1 MAKTKYDKKHKIM
14 KNTKKGNTNKS
25 KKKIRTF
32 KNKKVIKKVMKTS
45 LLRGGTPNPFAALN
59 INSNNTI
66 TNNNNS
72 SSNKTNSTKTKA
84 NTTTHSSTNSNS
96 KGFIHNLSLKLKEAR
111 NSFLQFETQID
122 GETLYLKLMPDLL
135 SVDKL
140 QYYINNNKI
149 SINKQGVNNYLQLD
163 KNTFS
168 LDILKSF
175 YSRTG
180 HQEGSD
186 LIDVYESVDIDKEIY
201 SGDRLTQIY
210 EENLQNLL
218 TQKIFLIFV
227 KQIHS
232 NPELEHYSIIQE
244 DIKWL
249 KEITDDLNNTVSVS
263 PASQTKNIDLFL
275 NNKTDEIKKIK
286 FNSIDLDVNNL
297 KHLLFEDKDG
307 NGEKMIIDNEEY
319 VIIGYPDQIMKSYLD
334 FLKNEPVKEEFN
346 QIYKDH
352 KDNFI
357 KYMAELHNF
366 IYSSSPDKQ
375 ITMEPMESLKDEIHK
390 FYGYESYYKYI
401 SNFYENAFTEEN
413 KKTNDSSKSISE
425 EYGIPYDP
433 AFQTKLKELQKAFY
447 NELASKCLNKPMMQ
461 IQYVFLIFKK
471 HTDSGKYVPAL
482 FNFRELKHKHHKLL
496 QRMEQLIKT
505 KLPKIYGIIDDS
517 NTDSY
522 KLWYSHYN
530 YGDVFHIKTKYL
542 HTMSNIQQQSYK
554 YKNSITL
561 EELIYMLSIPNVEV
575 INLKLEY
582 QKKNV
587 RFSFIDGMINPQHF
601 RDDKKLEE
609 YYKNIDK
616 FFKTKYKIPNYKTP
630 NYKSI
635 IKNTPVKINKQ
646 ISKSIKQGY
655 YCKEPE
661 NELIENLDSI
671 SLTNSKILLMFV
683 ETGYIYNF
691 VYKKDNNFYIFKI
704 APNLCSAK
712 ESIKSYLQ
720 SNSIK
725 ITDNY
730 MKDKNK
736 DKIKISMTLDIPNI
750 DLYKIIK
757 HKLLKEDDYKNI
769 MRYNPLLV
777 RTIKKK
783 SNIPENNEPI
793 NKTSQINV
801 EFQSPLV
808 EINKLPNNA
817 MLIPNSYLKKPLF
830 IRNFL
835 NTELYI
841 NQYKE
846 FIKKIKLNNNSSIGI
861 SHYYPEN
868 FNEIKCNDDTINTTL
883 DKNLEFSLFELNH
896 NNIIINRIFYNH
908 LNCRYNFI
916 EICEPTKSVIWVV
929 PLNSTYSENI
939 EEDNVNKSLF
949 NNDIPIYLGNILYL
963 NKNHI
968 FLLKTLIKLF
978 NNSEQECFLHIGSI
992 RSTQFSLHIQL
1003 LKKEYY
1009 KNNFSKLE
1017 QGTRLNKFIS
1027 LYTIIN
1033 LLEFSSIY
1041 DFDYYNNYNN
1051 EVMIYDH

>member
-1 MAKTKYDKKHKIM
+1 MAKTKYIKNLKKL
-14 KNTKKGNTNKS
+14 KNTIKNSRISKGNKS
-25 KKKIRTF
+25 KKKSKTF
-32 KNKKVIKKVMKTS
+32 KNKKIKKTKKTN
-45 LLRGGTPNPFAALN
+45 LLRGGTPNPFGPLQDAKNVTQTLPP
-59 INSNNTI
+59 
-66 TNNNNS
+66 
-72 SSNKTNSTKTKA
+72 NKTNSAKP
-84 NTTTHSSTNSNS
+84 NTTHTLHTHASPTPTNSNLT
-96 KGFIHNLSLKLKEAR
+96 GFIHNLSLKLKEAR
-111 NSFLQFETQID
+111 NSFLQFETQIAD
-122 GETLYLKLMPDLL
+122 KTLYLKLMPNLL

-140 QYYINNNKI
+140 QYYINNNINNNKI
-149 SINKQGVNNYLQLD
+149 SITKQGVNNYLQLNE
-163 KNTFS
+163 NTFS
-168 LDILKSF
+168 LEVLKSF

-180 HQEGSD
+180 NQKGSD

-218 TQKIFLIFV
+218 TQKIFLIYV
-227 KQIHS
+227 KQTHS
-232 NPELEHYSIIQE
+232 NPEQEYYSIIQE

-249 KEITDDLNNTVSVS
+249 KEITDDLNNTESVS
-263 PASQTKNIDLFL
+263 PASQTKNIELFL
-275 NNKTDEIKKIK
+275 NDKKDEIKKIK
-286 FNSIDLDVNNL
+286 FNSIDLDVHNL
-297 KHLLFEDKDG
+297 EHLLFEDKDG
-307 NGEKMIIDNEEY
+307 NGEKMIIDGEEY
-319 VIIGYPDQIMKSYLD
+319 VIIGYPDQVMKSYLD
-334 FLKNEPVKEEFN
+334 FLKNEVVKEKFN
-346 QIYKDH
+346 NIYKDH
-352 KDNFI
+352 KDNFMT
-357 KYMAELHNF
+357 YMAELHNF

-375 ITMEPMESLKDEIHK
+375 ITTKPMETLKDEIHK

-413 KKTNDSSKSISE
+413 KKINDSSKSISE
-425 EYGIPYDP
+425 EYGILYDP

-447 NELASKCLNKPMMQ
+447 NELANKCLNKPMMQ

-482 FNFRELKHKHHKLL
+482 FNFRELKHKHHTLL

-505 KLPKIYGIIDDS
+505 KLPKIYGIIDDDK
-517 NTDSY
+517 DSY

-542 HTMSNIQQQSYK
+542 HTMSNIQQQAYK

-575 INLKLEY
+575 INLKLDY
-582 QKKNV
+582 QKKIV

-609 YYKNIDK
+609 YYKNIDN
-616 FFKTKYKIPNYKTP
+616 FFKTKYKITEHE
-630 NYKSI
+630 
-635 IKNTPVKINKQ
+635 
-646 ISKSIKQGY
+646 SIKTTKKSQSIKPEH

-661 NELIENLDSI
+661 NELIEDLSPG
-671 SLTNSKILLMFV
+671 SLTNSKILFMFV
-683 ETGYIYNF
+683 ETGHIYTF
-691 VYKKDNNFYIFKI
+691 VYKHNDKFYILKI
-704 APNLCSAK
+704 APNLCSVKTIVKA
-712 ESIKSYLQ
+712 YLEKKK
-720 SNSIK
+720 NSTI
-725 ITDNY
+725 ITDDYFNP
-730 MKDKNK
+730 DNK

-750 DLYKIIK
+750 DLYKIVK

-846 FIKKIKLNNNSSIGI
+846 FIKKIKLNKSSIGI

-868 FNEIKCNDDTINTTL
+868 FNEIKCNDDTINKTL
-883 DKNLEFSLFELNH
+883 DENLEFSLFELNH
-896 NNIIINRIFYNH
+896 NKIIINRIIYNH
-908 LNCRYNFI
+908 SNCRYNFI
-916 EICEPTKSVIWVV
+916 EICEPTKSVIWVI

-968 FLLKTLIKLF
+968 FLLKTLIELF

-1041 DFDYYNNYNN
+1041 GLDYYNNYNN

>member
-1 MAKTKYDKKHKIM
+1 MTKTKYIKNLKKL
-14 KNTKKGNTNKS
+14 KNTIKNSRLSNGNKS
-25 KKKIRTF
+25 KKKSKTF
-32 KNKKVIKKVMKTS
+32 KNKKIKKTN
-45 LLRGGTPNPFAALN
+45 LLRGGTPNPFGPLHVPN
-59 INSNNTI
+59 KDNE
-66 TNNNNS
+66 NNS
-72 SSNKTNSTKTKA
+72 SPKNTNITKP
-84 NTTTHSSTNSNS
+84 NTTHTLPTHASPTPTNSNLT
-96 KGFIHNLSLKLKEAR
+96 GFIHTLSLKLKEAR

-122 GETLYLKLMPDLL
+122 RETLYLKLMPDLL

-149 SINKQGVNNYLQLD
+149 SINKQSKNNYLQLNE
-163 KNTFS
+163 NTFS
-168 LDILKSF
+168 LEVLKSF

-180 HQEGSD
+180 NQEGSD

-201 SGDRLTQIY
+201 TESRITHIY
-210 EENLQNLL
+210 VENLANLL
-218 TQKIFLIFV
+218 DQELFLIYV
-227 KQIHS
+227 KQTHS
-232 NPELEHYSIIQE
+232 NPEQEHYSIIQE

-249 KEITDDLNNTVSVS
+249 KEITDDLNNTVSVY
-263 PASQTKNIDLFL
+263 PAPQTKNIELFL
-275 NNKTDEIKKIK
+275 NDKKDEIKKIK
-286 FNSIDLDVNNL
+286 FNSIDLDVHNL
-297 KHLLFEDKDG
+297 EHLLFEDKDG
-307 NGEKMIIDNEEY
+307 NGKKMIIDNEEY
-319 VIIGYPDQIMKSYLD
+319 VIIGYPDQVMKSYLD
-334 FLKNEPVKEEFN
+334 FLKNKLVKEEFN

-375 ITMEPMESLKDEIHK
+375 ITTEPMESLKDEIHK

-413 KKTNDSSKSISE
+413 KKTNDTSKSISE

-447 NELASKCLNKPMMQ
+447 NELANKCLNKPMMQ

-482 FNFRELKHKHHKLL
+482 FNFRELKHKHHTLL

-542 HTMSNIQQQSYK
+542 HTMSNIQQQAYK

-561 EELIYMLSIPNVEV
+561 EELIYMLSIHNVEV
-575 INLKLEY
+575 INLKLDY

-601 RDDKKLEE
+601 RDDKKLKE
-609 YYKNIDK
+609 YYQNINK
-616 FFKTKYKIPNYKTP
+616 FFKTKYKITEHEPIKTTK
-630 NYKSI
+630 KS
-635 IKNTPVKINKQ
+635 Q
-646 ISKSIKQGY
+646 SIKPEH

-661 NELIENLDSI
+661 NELIEDLTPGL
-671 SLTNSKILLMFV
+671 LTNSKILLMFV
-683 ETGYIYNF
+683 ETGYIYTF
-691 VYKKDNNFYIFKI
+691 VYKHNDKFYILKI
-704 APNLCSAK
+704 APNLCSVKTIVKAYLEKK
-712 ESIKSYLQ
+712 E
-720 SNSIK
+720 NSTI
-725 ITDNY
+725 ITDEY

-736 DKIKISMTLDIPNI
+736 KKNKFTITLDIPNI
-750 DLYKIIK
+750 DLYKIVK
-757 HKLLKEDDYKNI
+757 HKLLKENDYKNI

-777 RTIKKK
+777 RTIKKI
-783 SNIPENNEPI
+783 SNIPKNNEPI

-808 EINKLPNNA
+808 EINKLPNNS

-846 FIKKIKLNNNSSIGI
+846 FIKKINLNNNSSIGI
-861 SHYYPEN
+861 SHYYQEN
-868 FNEIKCNDDTINTTL
+868 LNEIKCNDDTINRTL
-883 DKNLEFSLFELNH
+883 DIDLEFSLLEYKT
-896 NNIIINRIFYNH
+896 IKINRIFYNH
-908 LNCRYNFI
+908 SNCRYNFI
-916 EICEPTKSVIWVV
+916 EICEPTKSVIWVI

-939 EEDNVNKSLF
+939 EENNDNKSLF
-949 NNDIPIYLGNILYL
+949 NNDIPVYLGNILYL

-1009 KNNFSKLE
+1009 KNNFSNLE

>member
-1 MAKTKYDKKHKIM
+1 MAKTKYVKKLKIL
-14 KNTKKGNTNKS
+14 KNTIKNSRISKGNKS
-25 KKKIRTF
+25 KKKSKTF
-32 KNKKVIKKVMKTS
+32 KNKKIKKTKKTN
-45 LLRGGTPNPFAALN
+45 LLRGGTPNPFAALR
-59 INSNNTI
+59 NNTDNENENENKN
-66 TNNNNS
+66 TLPL
-72 SSNKTNSTKTKA
+72 NKTNSA
-84 NTTTHSSTNSNS
+84 NPNTTHTLHTHASPTPTNSNLT
-96 KGFIHNLSLKLKEAR
+96 GFIHNLSLTLKEAR

-122 GETLYLKLMPDLL
+122 RETLYLKLMPDLL
-135 SVDKL
+135 SIDKL

-149 SINKQGVNNYLQLD
+149 SINKQGVNNYLQLNE
-163 KNTFS
+163 NTFS
-168 LDILKSF
+168 LEVLKSF

-180 HQEGSD
+180 NQEGSN

-201 SGDRLTQIY
+201 TETRINHIY
-210 EENLQNLL
+210 EENLANLL
-218 TQKIFLIFV
+218 EQELFLIYV
-227 KQIHS
+227 KQTNS

-263 PASQTKNIDLFL
+263 PASQTKNIELFL
-275 NNKTDEIKKIK
+275 NDKKDEIKKIK
-286 FNSIDLDVNNL
+286 FNSIDLDVHNL
-297 KHLLFEDKDG
+297 EHLLFEDKDG
-307 NGEKMIIDNEEY
+307 NGKNMIIDNEEY
-319 VIIGYPDQIMKSYLD
+319 VIIGYPDQVMKSYLD
-334 FLKNEPVKEEFN
+334 FLKNELVKEEFN

-352 KDNFI
+352 KDNFMT
-357 KYMAELHNF
+357 YMAELHNF

-375 ITMEPMESLKDEIHK
+375 ITTKPMETLKDEIHK

-447 NELASKCLNKPMMQ
+447 NELSNKCLNKPMMQ

-471 HTDSGKYVPAL
+471 HTDSGEYVPAL
-482 FNFRELKHKHHKLL
+482 FNFRELKYKHHKLL

-575 INLKLEY
+575 INLKLDY

-601 RDDKKLEE
+601 RDDKKLKE
-609 YYKNIDK
+609 YYQNINK
-616 FFKTKYKIPNYKTP
+616 FFKTKYKITEHEPIKTTK
-630 NYKSI
+630 KS
-635 IKNTPVKINKQ
+635 Q
-646 ISKSIKQGY
+646 SIKPEY

-661 NELIENLDSI
+661 NELIEDLSPG
-671 SLTNSKILLMFV
+671 SLTNSKVLFMFV
-683 ETGYIYNF
+683 ETGYIYTF
-691 VYKKDNNFYIFKI
+691 VYKHNNKFYILKI
-704 APNLCSAK
+704 APNLCALIEEFK
-712 ESIKSYLQ
+712 KHLKK
-720 SNSIK
+720 NSII
-725 ITDNY
+725 ITDEY

-750 DLYKIIK
+750 DLYKIVK

-817 MLIPNSYLKKPLF
+817 ILIPNSYLKKPLF

-868 FNEIKCNDDTINTTL
+868 FNEIKCNDDTINKTL

-896 NNIIINRIFYNH
+896 NKIIINRIIYNH
-908 LNCRYNFI
+908 SNCRYNFI

-929 PLNSTYSENI
+929 HLNSTYSENI
-939 EEDNVNKSLF
+939 KEDNVNKSLF

-1009 KNNFSKLE
+1009 KNNFSNLE

-1041 DFDYYNNYNN
+1041 GLDYYNNYNN